1 MILIIFLTQ
10 MRALL
15 LAILVFEAFSDYKE
29 ITTEQIGSYIKEAVT
44 WNKNQLIKALD
55 ADRETLYSM

>member
-1 MILIIFLTQ
+1 